1 MIMYSVRNRLYFG
14 VRWAHQRNCLQSKLS
29 QRGLSGSNSGN
40 GLGVVDGLFTGKK
53 AALHRSELKNKK
65 RVMVKLGSAVITRE
79 DECGVALG
87 RLASIVEQISEL
99 QQFGHEMMLVT
110 SGAVAFGKQR
120 LRHELLLS
128 QSMRQSLRP
137 KDSQHKLMPLEPRAC
152 AAVGQGG
159 LLSLYEAMFS
169 QYGLTCAQVLVT
181 TPDFKDPELRGNL
194 RSTMDALI
202 KMNCVPIINTND
214 TVAPPPGKDHDL
226 RGVISLKDNDSL
238 AALLAVEMQ
247 TDILILLSDV
257 DGIYTSPP
265 GRNDSQL
272 MSTFHPSD
280 LANITFGG
288 KSRVGMG
295 GMESKVKSAVW
306 ALERGT
312 SVVIAN
318 GVGSTYNALSKIME
332 GRKIGTF
339 FSMAEKTGPSVE
351 EQADDARQAGRA
363 LQLLKPEQRAQI
375 LYRLADL
382 LEERTTEILDA
393 NSRDLELATVSQELS
408 APMLSRLSLSP
419 NKLKSLAAGIRQ
431 IAESSYNNIGRIL
444 RRTKVAEGLELHQET
459 VPIGVLMVIFESRP
473 DALPQV
479 AALGLST
486 GNGLLLKGG
495 KEAYH
500 SNHCLLNVVQEA
512 VSLYAPPA
520 AVQLV
525 STREAVSDLLKLE
538 EIIDLVIPRGSSE
551 LVRQIQQQSK
561 GIPVLG
567 HAEGVCHVFVDKDA
581 DPDMATH
588 VVIDSKCDY
597 PAACNAMETLLIH
610 KDLLGT
616 QSFEDILN
624 GLRNEGVVVHPAPR
638 LSKALPFGPVPAKSL
653 HKEYSA
659 LECTMEVVD
668 DVKDA
673 IRHINK
679 YGSSHTDV
687 IITDD
692 DETAETFLKSVD
704 SACVFHNCSTRFS
717 DGYRFGLGAEVGIS
731 TGRIHA
737 RGPVGVEGLLTTR
750 WVLRGHGQGVA
761 DFAEGGSLHYLHE
774 PLPLNKDAINLG
786 DNEDET
792 WTKEDVLHEEGDEFL
807 EDTPESSS

>member
-1 MIMYSVRNRLYFG
+1 MYSLSNRACFG
-14 VRWAHQRNCLQSKLS
+14 LRSALKSRVVFW
-29 QRGLSGSNSGN
+29 QRGLSSQENGN
-40 GLGVVDGLFTGKK
+40 GLTSFDELYTGRK
-53 AALHRSELKNKK
+53 AALHRMELKNKK

-99 QQFGHEMMLVT
+99 QQLGHEMMLVT

-128 QSMRQSLRP
+128 RSMRQSLRP
-137 KDSQHKLMPLEPRAC
+137 NEHPQGNLLPQLEPRAC

-181 TPDFKDPELRGNL
+181 TPDFKDAELRSNL

-202 KMNCVPIINTND
+202 KMNCIPIINTND
-214 TVAPPPGKDHDL
+214 AVAPPPGEDHDL
-226 RGVISLKDNDSL
+226 KGLRRKSNSIISLKDNDSL
-238 AALLAVEMQ
+238 AALLAVEMR
-247 TDILILLSDV
+247 TDVLVLLSDV

-265 GRNDSQL
+265 ARSDSQL
-272 MSTFHPSD
+272 ISTFHPSN
-280 LANITFGG
+280 LENITFGE

-295 GMESKVKSAVW
+295 GMESKVKSSVW

-318 GVGSTYNALSKIME
+318 GVGSEYHALSKILA
-332 GRKIGTF
+332 GGKIGTF
-339 FSMAEKTGPSVE
+339 FSLAEQTGPSVE
-351 EQADDARQAGRA
+351 DQAEEARSAGRA
-363 LQLLKPEQRAQI
+363 LQALEPEKRADI

-393 NSRDLELATVSQELS
+393 NGRDLEAATLS
-408 APMLSRLSLSP
+408 ENLEPAMLSRLSLTPSKI
-419 NKLKSLAAGIRQ
+419 NNLAAGIRQ
-431 IAESSYNNIGRIL
+431 IAESSHENIGRVL
-444 RRTKVAEGLELHQET
+444 RRTKVSEDLELVQET
-459 VPIGVLMVIFESRP
+459 APIGVLMVIFESRP

-500 SNHCLLNVVQEA
+500 SNRCLLKIVQEA
-512 VSLYAPPA
+512 VSRHAPRT
-520 AVQLV
+520 AVQLI

-538 EIIDLVIPRGSSE
+538 GIIDLVIPRGSNE
-551 LVRQIQQQSK
+551 LVQQIQEKSK

-567 HAEGVCHVFVDKDA
+567 HAEGICHVFVDKEA
-581 DPDMATH
+581 DPAMAIRI
-588 VVIDSKCDY
+588 VIDSKCDY

-610 KDLLGT
+610 KDLIGT
-616 QSFEDILN
+616 QTFQDILN
-624 GLRNEGVVVHPAPR
+624 NLRDKQVVVHPGMR
-638 LSKALPFGPVPAKSL
+638 LAKALPFGPMAATSMR
-653 HKEYSA
+653 KEYGA
-659 LECTMEVVD
+659 LECTMEIVD
-668 DVKDA
+668 NVEDA
-673 IRHINK
+673 VNHINI
-679 YGSSHTDV
+679 YGSSHTDTIV
-687 IITDD
+687 TDD
-692 DETAETFLKSVD
+692 DEAAQMFLKAVD
-704 SACVFHNCSTRFS
+704 SACVFHNCSTRFA

-750 WVLRGHGQGVA
+750 WVLKGHGQTVA
-761 DFAEGGSLHYLHE
+761 DFAEGGSLRYLHE
-774 PLPLNKDAINLG
+774 TLPLTEEEVQDIEGEIGTGEDIEDSQYEKDNIG
-786 DNEDET
+786 
-792 WTKEDVLHEEGDEFL
+792 KGG
-807 EDTPESSS
+807 

>member
-1 MIMYSVRNRLYFG
+1 MYVIRSRACFKARFVFKSPYVFQCSRFVN
-14 VRWAHQRNCLQSKLS
+14 
-29 QRGLSGSNSGN
+29 SNGN
-40 GLGVVDGLFTGKK
+40 GLTSFDDFHTGRK
-53 AALHRSELKNKK
+53 AALHRAELKNMK

-99 QQFGHEMMLVT
+99 QQLGHEMMLVT

-128 QSMRQSLRP
+128 RSMRQSLRP
-137 KDSQHKLMPLEPRAC
+137 NDRLKGNLMPQLEPRAC

-181 TPDFKDPELRGNL
+181 TPDFKNAELRANL

-202 KMNCVPIINTND
+202 KMNCIPIINTND
-214 TVAPPPGKDHDL
+214 AVAPPPGDDYDL
-226 RGVISLKDNDSL
+226 KGVISLKDNDSL
-238 AALLAVEMQ
+238 AALLAVEMR
-247 TDILILLSDV
+247 TDVLVLLSDV
-257 DGIYTSPP
+257 DGIYSSPP
-265 GRNDSQL
+265 GLKDSQII
-272 MSTFHPSD
+272 STFHPSEIN
-280 LANITFGG
+280 NITFGG

-295 GMESKVKSAVW
+295 GMESKVKSSIW

-318 GVGSTYNALSKIME
+318 GVGSEYHALSKIMT
-332 GRKIGTF
+332 GKKIGTF
-339 FSMAEKTGPSVE
+339 FSLAEKTGPSVE
-351 EQADDARQAGRA
+351 EQAEDARKAGRI
-363 LQLLKPEQRAQI
+363 LQSLEPEKRADI

-382 LEERTTEILDA
+382 LEERTTDILDA
-393 NSRDLELATVSQELS
+393 NARDLEEASLLNVA
-408 APMLSRLSLSP
+408 APLLSRLSLTPSKI
-419 NKLKSLAAGIRQ
+419 NNLAAGIRQ
-431 IAESSYNNIGRIL
+431 IADSSHENIGRVL
-444 RRTKVAEGLELHQET
+444 RRTKVAENLHLVQET

-479 AALGLST
+479 AALGIST

-500 SNHCLLNVVQEA
+500 SNRCLLKIVQEA
-512 VSLYAPPA
+512 IARHAPRT

-538 EIIDLVIPRGSSE
+538 GIIDLVIPRGSNE
-551 LVRQIQQQSK
+551 LVKQIQEKSK

-567 HAEGVCHVFVDKDA
+567 HAEGICHVFVDKDA
-581 DPDMATH
+581 DPSMAIR

-610 KDLLGT
+610 QDLVGT
-616 QSFEDILN
+616 QPFQDMLN
-624 GLRNEGVVVHPAPR
+624 QLRDNQVIVHPGPR
-638 LSKALPFGPVPAKSL
+638 LAKALPFGPMPATSL
-653 HKEYSA
+653 QKEYSA

-668 DVKDA
+668 NVNDA
-673 IRHINK
+673 IDHIHK
-679 YGSSHTDV
+679 HGSSHTDAIV
-687 IITDD
+687 TEN
-692 DETAETFLKSVD
+692 DEAAQFFLQSVD
-704 SACVFHNCSTRFS
+704 SACAFHNCSTRFA

-737 RGPVGVEGLLTTR
+737 RGPVGVEGLLTTK
-750 WVLRGHGQGVA
+750 WVLKGHGHTVA
-761 DFAEGGSLHYLHE
+761 DFAEGGDLEYLHE
-774 PLPLNKDAINLG
+774 SLPLSLEEMEAK
-786 DNEDET
+786 NEGIENEIRKNEESEETFFDESEIG
-792 WTKEDVLHEEGDEFL
+792 KEG
-807 EDTPESSS
+807 

>member
-1 MIMYSVRNRLYFG
+1 MYSLSNRACFG
-14 VRWAHQRNCLQSKLS
+14 LRSALKSRVVFW
-29 QRGLSGSNSGN
+29 QRGLSSQENGN
-40 GLGVVDGLFTGKK
+40 GLTSFDDLYTGRK
-53 AALHRSELKNKK
+53 AALHRMELKNKK

-99 QQFGHEMMLVT
+99 QQLGHEMMLVT

-128 QSMRQSLRP
+128 RSMRQSLRP
-137 KDSQHKLMPLEPRAC
+137 NEHPQGNLLPQLEPRAC

-181 TPDFKDPELRGNL
+181 TPDFKDAELRSNL

-202 KMNCVPIINTND
+202 KMNCIPIINTND
-214 TVAPPPGKDHDL
+214 AVAPPPGEDHDL
-226 RGVISLKDNDSL
+226 KGLRRKSNSIISLKDNDSL
-238 AALLAVEMQ
+238 AALLAVEMR
-247 TDILILLSDV
+247 TDVLVLLSDV

-265 GRNDSQL
+265 TRSDSQL
-272 MSTFHPSD
+272 ISTFHPSN
-280 LANITFGG
+280 LENITFGE

-295 GMESKVKSAVW
+295 GMESKVKSSIW

-318 GVGSTYNALSKIME
+318 GVGSEYHALSKILA
-332 GRKIGTF
+332 GGKIGTF
-339 FSMAEKTGPSVE
+339 FSLAEQTGPSVE
-351 EQADDARQAGRA
+351 DQAEEARSAGRA
-363 LQLLKPEQRAQI
+363 LQALEPEKRADI

-393 NSRDLELATVSQELS
+393 NGRDLEAATLS
-408 APMLSRLSLSP
+408 ENLEPAMLSRLSLTPSKI
-419 NKLKSLAAGIRQ
+419 NNLAAGIRQ
-431 IAESSYNNIGRIL
+431 IAESSHENIGRVL
-444 RRTKVAEGLELHQET
+444 RRTKVSEDLELVQET
-459 VPIGVLMVIFESRP
+459 APIGVLMVIFESRP

-500 SNHCLLNVVQEA
+500 SNRCLLKIVQEA
-512 VSLYAPPA
+512 VSRHAPRT
-520 AVQLV
+520 AVQLI

-538 EIIDLVIPRGSSE
+538 GIIDLVIPRGSNE
-551 LVRQIQQQSK
+551 LVQQIQEKSK

-567 HAEGVCHVFVDKDA
+567 HAEGICHVFVDKEA
-581 DPDMATH
+581 DPAMAIRI
-588 VVIDSKCDY
+588 VIDSKCDY

-610 KDLLGT
+610 KDLIGT
-616 QSFEDILN
+616 QTFQDILN
-624 GLRNEGVVVHPAPR
+624 NLRDKQVVVHPGMR
-638 LSKALPFGPVPAKSL
+638 LAKALPFGPMAATSMR
-653 HKEYSA
+653 KEYGA
-659 LECTMEVVD
+659 LECTMEIVD
-668 DVKDA
+668 NVEDA
-673 IRHINK
+673 VNHINI
-679 YGSSHTDV
+679 YGSSHTDTIV
-687 IITDD
+687 TDD
-692 DETAETFLKSVD
+692 DETAQMFLKAVD
-704 SACVFHNCSTRFS
+704 SACVFHNCSTRFA

-731 TGRIHA
+731 TSRIHA

-750 WVLRGHGQGVA
+750 WVLKGHGQTVA
-761 DFAEGGSLHYLHE
+761 DFAEGGSLRYLHE
-774 PLPLNKDAINLG
+774 TLPLTEEEVQDIEGEIGTGEDIEDSQYEKDNIG
-786 DNEDET
+786 
-792 WTKEDVLHEEGDEFL
+792 KGG
-807 EDTPESSS
+807 

>member
-1 MIMYSVRNRLYFG
+1 MYSLSNRACFG
-14 VRWAHQRNCLQSKLS
+14 LRSALKSRVVFW
-29 QRGLSGSNSGN
+29 QRGLSSQENGN
-40 GLGVVDGLFTGKK
+40 GLTSFDELYTGRK
-53 AALHRSELKNKK
+53 AALHRMELKNKK

-99 QQFGHEMMLVT
+99 QQLGHEMMLVT

-128 QSMRQSLRP
+128 RSMRQSLRP
-137 KDSQHKLMPLEPRAC
+137 NEHPQGNLLPQLEPRAC

-181 TPDFKDPELRGNL
+181 TPDFKDAELRSNL

-202 KMNCVPIINTND
+202 KMNCIPIINTND
-214 TVAPPPGKDHDL
+214 AVAPPPGEDHDL
-226 RGVISLKDNDSL
+226 KGIISLKDNDSL
-238 AALLAVEMQ
+238 AALLAVEMR
-247 TDILILLSDV
+247 TDVLVLLSDV

-265 GRNDSQL
+265 ARSDSQL
-272 MSTFHPSD
+272 ISTFHPSN
-280 LANITFGG
+280 LENITFGE

-295 GMESKVKSAVW
+295 GMESKVKSSVW

-318 GVGSTYNALSKIME
+318 GVGSEYHALSKILA
-332 GRKIGTF
+332 GGKIGTF
-339 FSMAEKTGPSVE
+339 FSLAEQTGPSVE
-351 EQADDARQAGRA
+351 DQAEEARSAGRA
-363 LQLLKPEQRAQI
+363 LQALEPEKRADI

-393 NSRDLELATVSQELS
+393 NGRDLEAATLS
-408 APMLSRLSLSP
+408 ENLEPAMLSRLSLTPSKI
-419 NKLKSLAAGIRQ
+419 NNLAAGIRQ
-431 IAESSYNNIGRIL
+431 IAESSHENIGRVL
-444 RRTKVAEGLELHQET
+444 RRTKVSEDLELVQET
-459 VPIGVLMVIFESRP
+459 APIGVLMVIFESRP

-500 SNHCLLNVVQEA
+500 SNRCLLKIVQEA
-512 VSLYAPPA
+512 VSRHAPRT
-520 AVQLV
+520 AVQLI

-538 EIIDLVIPRGSSE
+538 GIIDLVIPRGSNE
-551 LVRQIQQQSK
+551 LVQQIQEKSK

-567 HAEGVCHVFVDKDA
+567 HAEGICHVFVDKEA
-581 DPDMATH
+581 DPAMAIRI
-588 VVIDSKCDY
+588 VIDSKCDY

-610 KDLLGT
+610 KDLIGT
-616 QSFEDILN
+616 QTFQDILN
-624 GLRNEGVVVHPAPR
+624 NLRDKQVVVHPGMR
-638 LSKALPFGPVPAKSL
+638 LAKALPFGPMAATSMR
-653 HKEYSA
+653 KEYGA
-659 LECTMEVVD
+659 LECTMEIVD
-668 DVKDA
+668 NVEDA
-673 IRHINK
+673 VNHINI
-679 YGSSHTDV
+679 YGSSHTDTIV
-687 IITDD
+687 TDD
-692 DETAETFLKSVD
+692 DEAAQMFLKAVD
-704 SACVFHNCSTRFS
+704 SACVFHNCSTRFA

-750 WVLRGHGQGVA
+750 WVLKGHGQTVA
-761 DFAEGGSLHYLHE
+761 DFAEGGSLRYLHE
-774 PLPLNKDAINLG
+774 TLPLTEEEVQDIEGEIGTGEDIEDSQYEKDNIG
-786 DNEDET
+786 
-792 WTKEDVLHEEGDEFL
+792 KGG
-807 EDTPESSS
+807 

>member
-1 MIMYSVRNRLYFG
+1 MYSLSNRACFG
-14 VRWAHQRNCLQSKLS
+14 LRSALKSRVVFW
-29 QRGLSGSNSGN
+29 QRGLSSQENGN
-40 GLGVVDGLFTGKK
+40 GLTSFDDLYTGRK
-53 AALHRSELKNKK
+53 AALHRMELKNKK

-99 QQFGHEMMLVT
+99 QQLGHEMMLVT

-128 QSMRQSLRP
+128 RSMRQSLRP
-137 KDSQHKLMPLEPRAC
+137 NEHPQGNLLPQLEPRAC

-181 TPDFKDPELRGNL
+181 TPDFKDAELRSNL

-202 KMNCVPIINTND
+202 KMNCIPIINTND
-214 TVAPPPGKDHDL
+214 AVAPPPGEDHDL
-226 RGVISLKDNDSL
+226 KGIISLKDNDSL
-238 AALLAVEMQ
+238 AALLAVEMR
-247 TDILILLSDV
+247 TDVLVLLSDV

-265 GRNDSQL
+265 TRSDSQL
-272 MSTFHPSD
+272 ISTFHPSN
-280 LANITFGG
+280 LENITFGE

-295 GMESKVKSAVW
+295 GMESKVKSSIW

-318 GVGSTYNALSKIME
+318 GVGSEYHALSKILA
-332 GRKIGTF
+332 GGKIGTF
-339 FSMAEKTGPSVE
+339 FSLAEQTGPSVE
-351 EQADDARQAGRA
+351 DQAEEARSAGRA
-363 LQLLKPEQRAQI
+363 LQALEPEKRADI

-393 NSRDLELATVSQELS
+393 NGRDLEAATLS
-408 APMLSRLSLSP
+408 ENLEPAMLSRLSLTPSKI
-419 NKLKSLAAGIRQ
+419 NNLAAGIRQ
-431 IAESSYNNIGRIL
+431 IAESSHENIGRVL
-444 RRTKVAEGLELHQET
+444 RRTKVSEDLELVQET
-459 VPIGVLMVIFESRP
+459 APIGVLMVIFESRP

-500 SNHCLLNVVQEA
+500 SNRCLLKIVQEA
-512 VSLYAPPA
+512 VSRHAPRT
-520 AVQLV
+520 AVQLI

-538 EIIDLVIPRGSSE
+538 GIIDLVIPRGSNE
-551 LVRQIQQQSK
+551 LVQQIQEKSK

-567 HAEGVCHVFVDKDA
+567 HAEGICHVFVDKEA
-581 DPDMATH
+581 DPAMAIRI
-588 VVIDSKCDY
+588 VIDSKCDY

-610 KDLLGT
+610 KDLIGT
-616 QSFEDILN
+616 QTFQDILN
-624 GLRNEGVVVHPAPR
+624 NLRDKQVVVHPGMR
-638 LSKALPFGPVPAKSL
+638 LAKALPFGPMAATSMR
-653 HKEYSA
+653 KEYGA
-659 LECTMEVVD
+659 LECTMEIVD
-668 DVKDA
+668 NVEDA
-673 IRHINK
+673 VNHINI
-679 YGSSHTDV
+679 YGSSHTDTIV
-687 IITDD
+687 TDD
-692 DETAETFLKSVD
+692 DETAQMFLKAVD
-704 SACVFHNCSTRFS
+704 SACVFHNCSTRFA

-731 TGRIHA
+731 TSRIHA

-750 WVLRGHGQGVA
+750 WVLKGHGQTVA
-761 DFAEGGSLHYLHE
+761 DFAEGGSLRYLHE
-774 PLPLNKDAINLG
+774 TLPLTEEEVQDIEGEIGTGEDIEDSQYEKDNIG
-786 DNEDET
+786 
-792 WTKEDVLHEEGDEFL
+792 KGG
-807 EDTPESSS
+807 

>member
-1 MIMYSVRNRLYFG
+1 LEITFPKFSIMTFPDFFSHVIIIPCNCQEGRNFERRTKILKKRG
-14 VRWAHQRNCLQSKLS
+14 GDIPRNFAPRGAKFSGAPLKKLS
-29 QRGLSGSNSGN
+29 FCWL
-40 GLGVVDGLFTGKK
+40 
-53 AALHRSELKNKK
+53 
-65 RVMVKLGSAVITRE
+65 
-79 DECGVALG
+79 
-87 RLASIVEQISEL
+87 ISEL
-99 QQFGHEMMLVT
+99 QQLGYEMMVVT

-128 QSMRQSLRP
+128 RSMRQSLRP
-137 KDSQHKLMPLEPRAC
+137 NEHPQGNLMPQLEPRAC

-181 TPDFKDPELRGNL
+181 TPDFKDPELRNNL

-202 KMNCVPIINTND
+202 KMNCIPIINTND
-214 TVAPPPGKDHDL
+214 AVAPPPGEDHDL
-226 RGVISLKDNDSL
+226 KGVISLKDNDSL
-238 AALLAVEMQ
+238 AALLAVEMR
-247 TDILILLSDV
+247 TDVLVLLSDV

-265 GRNDSQL
+265 GRSDSQL
-272 MSTFHPSD
+272 ISKFHPSD
-280 LANITFGG
+280 LENIAFGG

-295 GMESKVKSAVW
+295 GMESKVKSSIW

-312 SVVIAN
+312 SVVVAN
-318 GVGSTYNALSKIME
+318 GVGSEYHALSKIMS
-332 GRKIGTF
+332 GCKIGTF
-339 FSMAEKTGPSVE
+339 FSLAEKSGPSVE
-351 EQADDARQAGRA
+351 EQAMDARKAGRDLQA
-363 LQLLKPEQRAQI
+363 LGPQERAEI

-393 NSRDLELATVSQELS
+393 NALDLETATSSQNLTP
-408 APMLSRLSLSP
+408 PMLSRLSLTP
-419 NKLKSLAAGIRQ
+419 NKINSLAAGIRQ
-431 IAESSYNNIGRIL
+431 IAESSHENIGRIL
-444 RRTKVAEGLELHQET
+444 RRTKIAEDLELVQET

-500 SNHCLLNVVQEA
+500 SNRCLLKIVQESVA
-512 VSLYAPPA
+512 RYAPRT

-538 EIIDLVIPRGSSE
+538 GIIDLVIPRGSNE
-551 LVRQIQQQSK
+551 LVQQIQEKSK

-567 HAEGVCHVFVDKDA
+567 HAEGICHVFIDKGA
-581 DPDMATH
+581 DPAMANR

-610 KDLLGT
+610 KDLVGT
-616 QSFEDILN
+616 QAFQDILN
-624 GLRNEGVVVHPAPR
+624 NLRDHKVVVHPGSR
-638 LSKALPFGPVPAKSL
+638 LAKALPFGPMPATSL
-653 HKEYSA
+653 RKEYSA

-668 DVKDA
+668 DVDDA
-673 IRHINK
+673 INHINK
-679 YGSSHTDV
+679 YGSSHTDTIV
-687 IITDD
+687 TED
-692 DETAETFLKSVD
+692 DEAAQTFLKTVD
-704 SACVFHNCSTRFS
+704 SACVFHNCSTRFA

-737 RGPVGVEGLLTTR
+737 RGPVGVEGLLTTK
-750 WVLRGHGQGVA
+750 WVLKGHGQTVA
-761 DFAEGGSLHYLHE
+761 DFAEGGNLHYLHE
-774 PLPLNKDAINLG
+774 SLPLTV
-786 DNEDET
+786 EEV
-792 WTKEDVLHEEGDEFL
+792 EDVIRDTQGEIRTDEDI
-807 EDTPESSS
+807 EDSSYEKDKIGKDG